1 MPPPWLPLKSTHI
14 YTHTH
19 VEQLCLCR
27 TAFSTQY
34 DGECVNVSVYLLS
47 SVPLI
52 RLPQARR
59 GSRRQQAVKGKPKHL
74 IDAPH
79 KVQTSHNLFFQ
90 LGKKERKVRKRS
102 TWGHN
107 NNRKVYTA
115 ERPTTTESVKIKPR
129 SNFSGWHSGDH
140 HVTTVSELTRCKQ
153 KGSWE
158 GCRLHVGDQIYCRA
172 TKAYIRRCKVWKGQR
187 PSFIQAKA
195 SWNVSGVIYTAH
207 LITEMRFHVGLVYS
221 VCPT

>member
-14 YTHTH
+14 YTH

-27 TAFSTQY
+27 TAFSTQN

-47 SVPLI
+47 SVPLF

-90 LGKKERKVRKRS
+90 LGKKKEKSGRGQHEDIIIIEKCTQLRDQQQL
-102 TWGHN
+102 
-107 NNRKVYTA
+107 
-115 ERPTTTESVKIKPR
+115 SVKIKPR
-129 SNFSGWHSGDH
+129 SNFSG
-140 HVTTVSELTRCKQ
+140 
-153 KGSWE
+153 
-158 GCRLHVGDQIYCRA
+158 
-172 TKAYIRRCKVWKGQR
+172 
-187 PSFIQAKA
+187 
-195 SWNVSGVIYTAH
+195 
-207 LITEMRFHVGLVYS
+207 
-221 VCPT
+221 

>member
-1 MPPPWLPLKSTHI
+1 MLGGFGDIHLPNSLTQSSSRLESTTYITDRLSGNASPLAATQEYTYIH
-14 YTHTH
+14 THTH

-90 LGKKERKVRKRS
+90 LGKKKEK
-102 TWGHN
+102 
-107 NNRKVYTA
+107 
-115 ERPTTTESVKIKPR
+115 
-129 SNFSGWHSGDH
+129 SG
-140 HVTTVSELTRCKQ
+140 R
-153 KGSWE
+153 
-158 GCRLHVGDQIYCRA
+158 
-172 TKAYIRRCKVWKGQR
+172 GQHED
-187 PSFIQAKA
+187 I
-195 SWNVSGVIYTAH
+195 I
-207 LITEMRFHVGLVYS
+207 ITEKCTQLRDQQQLRV
-221 VCPT
+221 